1 MYGLMAS
8 LQNVSL
14 AKNKITYKIKRQMV
28 SKEDIK
34 VWFKELQTSICSQLA
49 ETDGKGK
56 FISDVWERPGGGG
69 GTSSVIANGSIIE
82 KGGVNFSAV
91 WGKTPEATLKSL
103 NISADQSSDF
113 FATGVSIVMHPFNP
127 MVPIIHMNVRYFE
140 MSDGTWW
147 FGGGIDLTPHYV
159 KEEDAKY
166 FHGKLRDVC
175 NLHHPSYYI
184 EFKKWADDYFFIKHR
199 NETRGVG
206 GIFFDHLKDDNDFTK
221 ESRFNFVKDVG
232 SSFAPLY
239 TYLMKKNHAL
249 PFSENEKQWQYLR
262 RGRYVEFNLVWDR
275 GTKFGLETDG
285 RTESILMSLPPQANW
300 VYNFQPEEK
309 SAEAK
314 TLSVLKK
321 GIDWVL

>member
-1 MYGLMAS
+1 MLTKEEIHDWLKS
-8 LQNVSL
+8 LQHD
-14 AKNKITYKIKRQMV
+14 ICRQF
-28 SKEDIK
+28 E
-34 VWFKELQTSICSQLA
+34 

-69 GTSSVIANGSIIE
+69 GNSRVIANGNIIE

-91 WGKTPEATLKSL
+91 WGKTPEPTLKSL
-103 NISADQSSDF
+103 GLPPGEHPDF
-113 FATGVSIVMHPFNP
+113 FATGVSIVMHPQNP

-140 MSDGTWW
+140 MSNGTWW

-159 KEEDAKY
+159 DESDAQY
-166 FHGKLRDVC
+166 FHRQLRAACDQ
-175 NLHHPSYYI
+175 HHPSFYN

-206 GIFFDHLKDDNDFTK
+206 GIFFDYLKDDKDFTK
-221 ESRFNFVKDVG
+221 ASRFEFLKRIG
-232 SSFAPLY
+232 SAFAPIY
-239 TYLMKKNHAL
+239 THLMQKNHML
-249 PFSENEKQWQYLR
+249 PYTEKEKQWQYLR

-300 VYNFQPEEK
+300 VYNYQPEEK

-314 TLSVLKK
+314 TLSFLKK
-321 GIDWVL
+321 GIDWTGS